1 MWGKSLINDYVD
13 LFTKEYSFR
22 NAEYAQISFHVI
34 LGQLLKKI
42 FFRQGGRFIDIRTH
56 LLLFQPSGTGKGAGY
71 SLIVKIL
78 KELGMNVVSFS
89 ESTSAGLIGTYDHF
103 DETQNKWIMKEGELL
118 SADVVAMEEAGT
130 LFDNIN
136 QYTSMNMTYMQQ
148 TMNSIYDESSKLEKI
163 LGGGKIEKKSH
174 ASFLLMSYLP
184 QNIYEVLINRGFLQ
198 RMTVL
203 WRNIN
208 FDERQLMLDYA
219 VQKMINESKIPWT
232 ELWNKKR
239 EKIYSIVKR
248 LQILRDFYGDDM
260 QEIPIDGDA
269 IELAHE
275 YIKQL
280 FDAVGVPSP
289 FIREKIDEFYHRYF
303 EMLLKYAVHYAI
315 INLKDKVEK
324 TDVASAFLDI
334 IRPIWE
340 KNIVFIEY
348 LLTTDYKKAFY
359 YRQFLDSAIIVY
371 TNLSQK
377 SGSMYIPYD
386 KFIKTLQDQW
396 NCSKPTVK
404 SRLSTFMSST
414 NKHFEVKE
422 IDNVPYIKLL
432 RNEMLVTT

>member
-1 MWGKSLINDYVD
+1 
-13 LFTKEYSFR
+13 
-22 NAEYAQISFHVI
+22 
-34 LGQLLKKI
+34 
-42 FFRQGGRFIDIRTH
+42 
-56 LLLFQPSGTGKGAGY
+56 
-71 SLIVKIL
+71 
-78 KELGMNVVSFS
+78 
-89 ESTSAGLIGTYDHF
+89 
-103 DETQNKWIMKEGELL
+103 
-118 SADVVAMEEAGT
+118 
-130 LFDNIN
+130 
-136 QYTSMNMTYMQQ
+136 
-148 TMNSIYDESSKLEKI
+148 
-163 LGGGKIEKKSH
+163 
-174 ASFLLMSYLP
+174 
-184 QNIYEVLINRGFLQ
+184 
-198 RMTVL
+198 
-203 WRNIN
+203 
-208 FDERQLMLDYA
+208 
-219 VQKMINESKIPWT
+219 
-232 ELWNKKR
+232 
-239 EKIYSIVKR
+239 
-248 LQILRDFYGDDM
+248 M

>member
-1 MWGKSLINDYVD
+1 MWGKTLINDYVD

-22 NAEYAQISFHVI
+22 NVEYARISFHVI

-78 KELGMNVVSFS
+78 KELDMNVVSFS

-103 DETQNKWIMKEGELL
+103 DDVQNKWIMKEGELL
-118 SADVVAMEEAGT
+118 KADVIAMEEAGT

-184 QNIYEVLINRGFLQ
+184 QNIYEVLINRGFIQ

-208 FDERQLMLDYA
+208 FDERKLMLDYA
-219 VQKMINESKIPWT
+219 VQKMIDESAIPWT
-232 ELWNKKR
+232 EIWNRKR
-239 EKIYSIVKR
+239 EKIHSIVKR
-248 LQILRDFYGDDM
+248 LQILRDFYGDEM
-260 QEIPIDGDA
+260 QEIFVDKEA

-303 EMLLKYAVHYAI
+303 EMLLKYSVHYAI
-315 INLKDKVEK
+315 ISLKEEVEK
-324 TDVASAFLDI
+324 TDVANAFLDI
-334 IRPIWE
+334 VRPIWE

-348 LLTTDYKKAFY
+348 LLSTDYKKAFY
-359 YRQFLDSAIIVY
+359 YRQFLDSATIVY
-371 TNLSQK
+371 ANLSQK
-377 SGSMYIPYD
+377 YDSEYIPYNIFV
-386 KFIKTLQDQW
+386 KELQDQW
-396 NCSKPTVK
+396 NCSKPTVRN
-404 SRLSTFMSST
+404 RLSTFMSST
-414 NKHFEVKE
+414 NKHFEIKD
-422 IDNVPYIKLL
+422 IDNIPYIKLL
-432 RNEMLVTT
+432 RKKEVVIA